1 MYKALPIKV
10 DFEESENVYN
20 SIFFLFST
28 NHKVVRP
35 RPRMMHDHDVSS
47 VLMVHAV

>member
-28 NHKVVRP
+28 NHKIVRLL
-35 RPRMMHDHDVSS
+35 RCAYADDDDLWR
-47 VLMVHAV
+47 